1 MIPEKLVEFI
11 QGPTFMF
18 VGTRDEKLSTSVK
31 AVFGA
36 IVNQDRETIT
46 FFVPEIMS
54 EKMLRNLDDN
64 GRVSLTM
71 TQMPSHET
79 YQFKG
84 GYISSRKSNDKE
96 IAIQDVHCDKMVLL
110 MEMVGFPKEY
120 WTGYIYKPSVAVTF
134 QVEDI
139 FDQTPSPEAGKKITS
154 D

>member
-31 AVFGA
+31 RAFGA
-36 IVNQDRETIT
+36 IVNQHRETIT

-64 GRVSLTM
+64 GRVALTM
-71 TQMPSHET
+71 AQMPSHET

-84 GYISSRKSNDKE
+84 AYISSRKSNDKE
-96 IAIQDVHCDKMVLL
+96 IAIQDVYCDKMVLVV
-110 MEMVGFPKEY
+110 EMVGFPEEF
-120 WTGYIYKPSVAVTF
+120 WTSYVYKPSVAVTF